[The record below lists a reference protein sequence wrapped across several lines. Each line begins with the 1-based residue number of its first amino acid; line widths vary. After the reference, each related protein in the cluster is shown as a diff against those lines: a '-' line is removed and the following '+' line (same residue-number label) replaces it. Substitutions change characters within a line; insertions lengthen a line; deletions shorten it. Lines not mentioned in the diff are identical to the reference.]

1 MVIIEDVKKVVTK
14 MQIEKRDNGK
24 FTSNV
29 IAVTLVTGKVLDV
42 RIQNYAF
49 NELLETAGANAFK
62 VTYETRKTKEG
73 KEFDCFVVA
82 LPDLEYEL
90 LVFLNREQEAI
101 IKLSASKK

>member
-1 MVIIEDVKKVVTK
+1 MVKIEDVKKVVTK

-24 FTSNV
+24 FTSN
-29 IAVTLVTGKVLDV
+29 VLDV